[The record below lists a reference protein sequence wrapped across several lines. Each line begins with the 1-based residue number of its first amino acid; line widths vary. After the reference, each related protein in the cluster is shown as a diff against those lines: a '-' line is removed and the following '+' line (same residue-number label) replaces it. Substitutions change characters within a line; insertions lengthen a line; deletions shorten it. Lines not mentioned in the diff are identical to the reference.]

1 MFSVSVIKFL
11 VCTQTPTHDGS
22 SNALHKFFVKLP
34 NNILSHS
41 RTRASQ
47 KYLKTTKFTQFKP
60 LDPFLAKINSCFRY
74 VAFTG
79 KGNMWWA

>member
-1 MFSVSVIKFL
+1 MMEA
-11 VCTQTPTHDGS
+11 QTLCIS
-22 SNALHKFFVKLP
+22 FFVKLP

-41 RTRASQ
+41 KTRASQ

-79 KGNMWWA
+79 KTEVEGER